1 MKSNA
6 LPVPHAEALAVIR
19 KASDKELVDALKH
32 ARKQKNDLGAAIELA
47 VLDEQYRRENARPIR
62 PVRASKVPPTTRKPK
77 AAKAPP
83 VVPGPDIYV
92 RWRADIKRQ
101 DWGQTHVNGDK
112 GRGWRQW

>member
-6 LPVPHAEALAVIR
+6 LPELTPTAAAVLH
-19 KASDKELVDALKH
+19 KASDQELVDTLAH
-32 ARKQKNDLGAAIELA
+32 ARAQNNAAGAAVELA